1 MRKTINMIDKNYER
15 IKTLADEQKTT
26 ITQLINMAVDRYIIN
41 VTKSDTMIHQ
51 VTNKKNNGK

>member
-15 IKTLADEQKTT
+15 IKALADKQKTT